1 MLGLQATDEGIVSMP
16 LSTSLSLSSYSP
28 PPLEVLVEHV
38 APFLDRDTFNS
49 LMRVSRTARM
59 TLETKIPPW
68 PAKLASRDHMCRI
81 RCLIFSQDGTNLA
94 CGCTDGMIRIWDV
107 WTGEQTPLQD
117 WPGQAVVALAY
128 SPNERILASASN
140 GHTIKI
146 WPLAVRHATVAVTND
161 VIGRCCTGKQSSV
174 MSSGTPRN
182 IHAGHVT
189 CLVVSHDGSKL
200 YSGHHHTELIS
211 VWDTSTG
218 KCLKEIRGDSSDPV
232 PCLRT
237 SQDGRY
243 LVTTCAT
250 KGLKIWSLET
260 GRCIQKWE
268 GKAYNTVRICSHDH
282 VMGAGTIKEEK
293 ESFLQIASIET
304 QKTFSVWK
312 ASFDSS
318 TSAVALT
325 SSRRF
330 KRFENLSPYEIRFSS
345 NGKKVASVDDFKA
358 VKVWN
363 TNNGTLVSS
372 FEDASLFPIHEIA
385 FAKNRTVA
393 AVSRYHNA
401 IHLFPS

>member
-1 MLGLQATDEGIVSMP
+1 MSASYVIPSYLSWSMGVLNGLGTYVIDFSFYSHSQFVNSIAIDRKFCVEAVAPAPAAPALWTSMAIQTKLPRESAMMGLQATDEGIVSMP

-146 WPLAVRHATVAVTND
+146 WPLAVRHTTVAVTND

-218 KCLKEIRGDSSDPV
+218 KCLKEIRGASSDPM

-243 LVTTCAT
+243 LVTTSPR
-250 KGLKIWSLET
+250 K
-260 GRCIQKWE
+260 
-268 GKAYNTVRICSHDH
+268 
-282 VMGAGTIKEEK
+282 
-293 ESFLQIASIET
+293 
-304 QKTFSVWK
+304 
-312 ASFDSS
+312 DSRS
-318 TSAVALT
+318 GV
-325 SSRRF
+325 
-330 KRFENLSPYEIRFSS
+330 
-345 NGKKVASVDDFKA
+345 
-358 VKVWN
+358 
-363 TNNGTLVSS
+363 
-372 FEDASLFPIHEIA
+372 
-385 FAKNRTVA
+385 
-393 AVSRYHNA
+393 
-401 IHLFPS
+401 